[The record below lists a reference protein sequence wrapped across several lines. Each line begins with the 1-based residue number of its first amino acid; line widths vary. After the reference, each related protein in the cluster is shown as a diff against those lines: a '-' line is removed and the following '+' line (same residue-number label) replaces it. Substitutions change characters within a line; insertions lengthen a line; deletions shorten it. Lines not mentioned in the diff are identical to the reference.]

1 MFYAVI
7 KVLVREGSRVAFSEV
22 EIRGMDRVPWGEP
35 CIVSPNHQNAFID
48 ALLIGAHAPSKMSYL
63 SRSDIFGS
71 AFDWFLKA
79 LQMVPVYRRRDGFEK
94 LALNRQ
100 IFAAQRENLRQGNSL
115 LIFSEA
121 AHALTYYLRPLSKG
135 SSRFAVEA
143 QAEIDRTVWLVPV
156 GLNYYHHRRP
166 GFKVSMVFGEPI
178 RVSDYLE
185 NPDDT
190 QAPKAGSNAN
200 GISTNDTTTNNSPA
214 NDTTTNSVDPR
225 RINDL
230 RADLGK
236 AMKSCMLI
244 PDETEHYGEHV
255 QRVNRHNEA
264 FSFAELRQM
273 LANGAELPEK
283 DPERPSL
290 DRLGNVVDVLNAPVA
305 LLVSTMMD
313 WVGDAVFALSL
324 KFAAG
329 ILILPIWWTLLFMI
343 GWAVG
348 GWIAGLGIVAVAATT
363 LLLRRAL
370 IRHSNPPHV
379 LGEKGEE
386 VVHTGVIPTG
396 PR

>member
-1 MFYAVI
+1 VFYAVI
-7 KVLVREGSRVAFSEV
+7 KVLVREGSRVAFSEI
-22 EIRGMDRVPWGEP
+22 EIRGMDRVPWDEP

-71 AFDWFLKA
+71 AFDWFLKG
-79 LQMVPVYRRRDGFEK
+79 LQMVPVYRRRDGFKK

-121 AHALTYYLRPLSKG
+121 AHALTYPLRPLSKG
-135 SSRFAVEA
+135 SSRFAIES

-178 RVSDYLE
+178 RVADYLE
-185 NPDDT
+185 NPEPDDT
-190 QAPKAGSNAN
+190 GAN
-200 GISTNDTTTNNSPA
+200 GTSA
-214 NDTTTNSVDPR
+214 NATSANGTSASGTSGNEVDPR

-230 RADLGK
+230 RDDLSE

-244 PDETEHYGEHV
+244 PEETERYDEQV
-255 QRVNRHNEA
+255 RRVNRHNEA
-264 FSFAELRQM
+264 FSFPELRQK
-273 LANGAELPEK
+273 LEDGADLPEK
-283 DPERPSL
+283 DPERSGL
-290 DRLGNVVDVLNAPVA
+290 SRLGNLIDILNAPIA
-305 LLVSTMMD
+305 LLVSKMMR
-313 WVGDAVFALSL
+313 WVDDPVFALSM

-329 ILILPIWWTLLFMI
+329 ILVLPVWWLLLFLI
-343 GWAVG
+343 GWAAV

-363 LLLRRAL
+363 LMIRRAL

-379 LGEKGEE
+379 LGKKGEE
-386 VVHTGVIPTG
+386 AVHA
-396 PR
+396 

>member
-1 MFYAVI
+1 
-7 KVLVREGSRVAFSEV
+7 
-22 EIRGMDRVPWGEP
+22 MDRVPWDEP

-63 SRSDIFGS
+63 SRSDIFGTS
-71 AFDWFLKA
+71 FDWFLKA

-94 LALNRQ
+94 LALNQ
-100 IFAAQRENLRQGNSL
+100 TIFATQRENLRKGNSL

-135 SSRFAVEA
+135 SSRFAIET

-166 GFKVSMVFGEPI
+166 GFKVSMVFGDPI
-178 RVSDYLE
+178 RVTEYLE

-190 QAPKAGSNAN
+190 QGDESGEDNTSMK
-200 GISTNDTTTNNSPA
+200 T
-214 NDTTTNSVDPR
+214 VDPR

-230 RADLGK
+230 RDDLGE

-244 PDETEHYGEHV
+244 PEETERYDEQV
-255 QRVNRHNEA
+255 RCINRHNET
-264 FSFAELRQM
+264 FSFSELREK
-273 LANGAELPEK
+273 LAQGTDLPVG
-283 DPERPSL
+283 DPERRNL
-290 DRLGNVVDVLNAPVA
+290 DRLGNVIDILNAPVA
-305 LLVSTMMD
+305 LLVSKIMD
-313 WVGDAVFALSL
+313 WVDDDVFALSL

-329 ILILPIWWTLLFMI
+329 ILVLPFWWLLLFLV
-343 GWAVG
+343 GWAMA
-348 GWIAGLGIVAVAATT
+348 GWIAGLGVIAIAATT
-363 LLLRRAL
+363 LLIRRSL

-386 VVHTGVIPTG
+386 AVHV
-396 PR
+396 